1 MLLSIKNGPIRFCSA
16 VALPLLYAAGLCL
29 APVALAEQV
38 KRVTVPIALP
48 FQQQSAP
55 AELAAS
61 SVAAAEASPHSL
73 QTTQFTQTA
82 TSPVTVAAAASSSAA
97 SSLAP
102 VEPVNIPLTLPREP
116 VVAAAPSSVAMS
128 SSGAVKPVSVARSSA
143 VTAAASAKAVASA
156 ISATAQAKPPQAKPA
171 PKPAAPEVAEPVAA
185 IPLVTT
191 APIKA
196 QRYPAG
202 HPEAFVAEFED
213 YVATKIAPFVPGVAI
228 VVVSG
233 GQIKSLQAYGVR
245 RAGTREKV
253 TPDTV
258 FRLASLSKP
267 VAATAASVLVNEGAI
282 SWDTTIT
289 SVLPKVSF
297 KNAKYGNQLTLR
309 HALSQSS
316 GLPRHT
322 YSHFIDQNMNYADV
336 VSRLRYVDFV
346 CPPGKCYAYQNVTYS
361 LAGDMIRQKSGMSF
375 ESYVGRKVFEPL
387 GMRSASFGLGS
398 YNASPNRAAPHIAN
412 GNRWVPTAVVGN
424 WYKVA
429 PAAGVNA
436 SIVDMSK
443 FLLGQIGRRQD
454 ALPLAVLKPI
464 QSRVTKN
471 TPEQNYYGV
480 RKAVDNTAYGLGW
493 RVFDY
498 GRNKNFAHHGGHVKG
513 FRTEMVFNRELQIGM
528 VFLTNSETR
537 LARDVIF
544 KFLDMHERAQQAA
557 RQAKK
562 P

>member
-1 MLLSIKNGPIRFCSA
+1 MVLKISHPSKSPAAVRIFHPRRLVTLALLLIAPWG
-16 VALPLLYAAGLCL
+16 LAA
-29 APVALAEQV
+29 ET

-48 FQQQSAP
+48 FQQSS
-55 AELAAS
+55 LAAS
-61 SVAAAEASPHSL
+61 SASMSSAPATAYAV
-73 QTTQFTQTA
+73 QTTQFTQTPA
-82 TSPVTVAAAASSSAA
+82 VTTPEPRLSSASSAA
-97 SSLAP
+97 SLTAQLVSPALPPAQFAP
-102 VEPVNIPLTLPREP
+102 SPVASVTQSSA
-116 VVAAAPSSVAMS
+116 VASVSSVAASAPAVAAGKSTAKS
-128 SSGAVKPVSVARSSA
+128 SAAAAKKESTAAQPAVK
-143 VTAAASAKAVASA
+143 
-156 ISATAQAKPPQAKPA
+156 
-171 PKPAAPEVAEPVAA
+171 

-196 QRYPAG
+196 VRHPAG

-213 YVATKIAPFVPGVAI
+213 YVATKIAPFVPGAAI

-233 GQIKSLQAYGVR
+233 GQIKSLRAFGVR
-245 RAGTREKV
+245 RAGTREQL
-253 TPDTV
+253 TPDSV

-267 VAATAASVLVNEGAI
+267 VAATAASVLVNEGSI

-297 KNAKYGNQLTLR
+297 KSSRYGNQLTLR

-322 YSHFIDQNMNYADV
+322 YSHYIDQNMNYADAV
-336 VSRLRYVDFV
+336 HRLRYVDFA
-346 CPPGKCYAYQNVTYS
+346 CAPGKCYAYQNVVYS
-361 LAGDMIRQKSGMSF
+361 LAGDMIKAKSGMSF
-375 ESYVGRKVFEPL
+375 ESYVGKKVFEPL
-387 GMRSASFGLGS
+387 GMRTASYGLAS
-398 YNASPNRAAPHIAN
+398 YNASPNRASPHIAN
-412 GNRWVPTAVVGN
+412 GKRWVPTSVAPN

-443 FLLGQIGRRQD
+443 FLLGQIGRRQE
-454 ALPLAVLKPI
+454 ALPLSVLKPI

-471 TPEQNYYGV
+471 KPEDNYYGAH
-480 RKAVDNTAYGLGW
+480 KAAGNTAYGLGW

-498 GRNKNFAHHGGHVKG
+498 GRNKNFVHHGGHVKG
-513 FRTEMVFNRELQIGM
+513 FRTEMVFNRDLQIGM

-544 KFLDMHERAQQAA
+544 KFLDMHERAQEAA
-557 RQAKK
+557 RVAKK
-562 P
+562 K

>member
-1 MLLSIKNGPIRFCSA
+1 MLLTISNTWKTSARCSA
-16 VALPLLYAAGLCL
+16 PNRRMIAALMLTLMTPLVL
-29 APVALAEQV
+29 ASDT

-48 FQQQSAP
+48 FQQQSSAALSSAP
-55 AELAAS
+55 AAVE
-61 SVAAAEASPHSL
+61 PTPYSL
-73 QTTQFTQTA
+73 QTTQFTQTPGQ
-82 TSPVTVAAAASSSAA
+82 PVGVAVSSVAAAVSAA
-97 SSLAP
+97 ESANTLSPSLFALPPSAEPLVSQPVVATQTIVPAIPVEMSSSLA
-102 VEPVNIPLTLPREP
+102 T
-116 VVAAAPSSVAMS
+116 SS
-128 SSGAVKPVSVARSSA
+128 PP
-143 VTAAASAKAVASA
+143 AASASPASKAEASTA
-156 ISATAQAKPPQAKPA
+156 TKTAQTKPTQPA
-171 PKPAAPEVAEPVAA
+171 VA

-196 QRYPAG
+196 QRHPVG
-202 HPEAFVAEFED
+202 HPDAFVAEFED
-213 YVATKIAPFVPGVAI
+213 YVAKKIAPFVPGVSI

-233 GQIKSLQAYGVR
+233 GQIKSLRAFGVR
-245 RAGTREKV
+245 RAGTREQL

-267 VAATAASVLVNEGAI
+267 VSATAASVLVNEGRI
-282 SWDTTIT
+282 TWDTTIT

-297 KNAKYGNQLTLR
+297 KNTRYGNQLTLR
-309 HALSQSS
+309 HALSQST

-322 YSHFIDQNMNYADV
+322 YSHYIDQNMNYSDV
-336 VSRLRYVDFV
+336 VNRLRYVNFA
-346 CPPGKCYAYQNVTYS
+346 CAPGKCYAYQNVAYS
-361 LAGDMIRQKSGMSF
+361 LAGDMIKAKAGTSF
-375 ESYVGRKVFEPL
+375 ESYVGKKVFEPL
-387 GMRSASFGLGS
+387 GMRSASFGLAS

-412 GNRWVPTAVVGN
+412 GNRWVPTAVVPN

-454 ALPLAVLKPI
+454 ALPLSVLKPI

-471 TPEQNYYGV
+471 TPEQNYYGAH
-480 RKAVDNTAYGLGW
+480 KAAGNTAYGLGW

-498 GRNKNFAHHGGHVKG
+498 GRNKNFVHHGGHVKG
-513 FRTEMVFNRELQIGM
+513 FRTEMVFNRDLQIGM

-544 KFLDMHERAQQAA
+544 KFLDMHERAQHAA
-557 RQAKK
+557 RVAKK
-562 P
+562 N

>member
-1 MLLSIKNGPIRFCSA
+1 MLLTISKRCRTLRPPKVHTLFALLLLLVPVAA
-16 VALPLLYAAGLCL
+16 VADT
-29 APVALAEQV
+29 

-48 FQQQSAP
+48 FQQQTGIASSIANSSAP
-55 AELAAS
+55 A
-61 SVAAAEASPHSL
+61 AETPAPHGL

-82 TSPVTVAAAASSSAA
+82 KAPPASAA
-97 SSLAP
+97 VSSVAR
-102 VEPVNIPLTLPREP
+102 VEPVPIPLTLPRAQTATTP
-116 VVAAAPSSVAMS
+116 AS
-128 SSGAVKPVSVARSSA
+128 
-143 VTAAASAKAVASA
+143 AAASSRPAAALATKPPAS
-156 ISATAQAKPPQAKPA
+156 SAAAKPSAAKPA
-171 PKPAAPEVAEPVAA
+171 VAKTTQPKPAPEPAVS

-196 QRYPAG
+196 VRQPSG
-202 HPEAFVAEFED
+202 HPDAFVAEFED
-213 YVATKIAPFVPGVAI
+213 YVAKKIAPFVPGVAI
-228 VVVSG
+228 VIVSG
-233 GQIKSLQAYGVR
+233 GQIKSLQGFGVR

-267 VAATAASVLVNEGAI
+267 VAATAASVLVNEGGLN
-282 SWDTTIT
+282 WDTTIT
-289 SVLPKVSF
+289 SVLPKVGF
-297 KNAKYGNQLTLR
+297 KNAKYGKQLTLR

-322 YSHFIDQNMNYADV
+322 YSHYIDQNMNYADV
-336 VSRLRYVDFV
+336 VNRLRYVNFV

-361 LAGDMIRQKSGMSF
+361 LAGDMIKQKSGMSF
-375 ESYVGRKVFEPL
+375 ESYVGKKVFEPL
-387 GMRSASFGLGS
+387 GMRTASFGLNS
-398 YNASPNRAAPHIAN
+398 YNASPNRAAPHIAS
-412 GNRWVPTAVVGN
+412 GNRWVPTAVVAN

-443 FLLGQIGRRQD
+443 FLLGQVGRRQD
-454 ALPLAVLKPI
+454 ALPLAVLTPI

-480 RKAVDNTAYGLGW
+480 RKAVGNTAYGMGW

-498 GRNKNFAHHGGHVKG
+498 GRNKNFLHHGGHVKG

-528 VFLTNSETR
+528 VFLSNSETR

-557 RQAKK
+557 RAKK
-562 P
+562 Q

>member
-1 MLLSIKNGPIRFCSA
+1 MLLTIPNLWKTSRCR
-16 VALPLLYAAGLCL
+16 PLRWHLLTLVLAAAAPL
-29 APVALAEQV
+29 ATADT

-48 FQQQSAP
+48 FQQQSSIQASSAP
-55 AELAAS
+55 AAVAPS
-61 SVAAAEASPHSL
+61 AYSV

-82 TSPVTVAAAASSSAA
+82 TPSSAAVSSAAPVANLPSSEPAVVAQPLVALPVAVA
-97 SSLAP
+97 SSLAASSQP
-102 VEPVNIPLTLPREP
+102 AVLPDNTATTAVTP
-116 VVAAAPSSVAMS
+116 TTAVAASKAQA
-128 SSGAVKPVSVARSSA
+128 SSA
-143 VTAAASAKAVASA
+143 A
-156 ISATAQAKPPQAKPA
+156 AKPA
-171 PKPAAPEVAEPVAA
+171 PANAQVAKAKPAPEPAIS

-196 QRYPAG
+196 PRYPAG

-213 YVATKIAPFVPGVAI
+213 YVAHKIAPFVPGVAI

-233 GQIKSLQAYGVR
+233 GQIKSLQGFGVR

-267 VAATAASVLVNEGAI
+267 VTATAASVLVNEGGI

-289 SVLPKVSF
+289 SVLPKVGF
-297 KNAKYGNQLTLR
+297 KNTRYGNQLTLR

-322 YSHFIDQNMNYADV
+322 YSHYIDQNMNYADV
-336 VSRLRYVDFV
+336 VSRLRYVNFV
-346 CPPGKCYAYQNVTYS
+346 CPPGKCYAYQNVVYS
-361 LAGDMIRQKSGMSF
+361 LAGDMIKQKSGMSF
-375 ESYVGRKVFEPL
+375 ESYVGKKVFEPL
-387 GMRSASFGLGS
+387 GMRTASYGLNS
-398 YNASPNRAAPHIAN
+398 YNASPNRASPHIAN
-412 GNRWVPTAVVGN
+412 GKRWVPTAVVSN

-498 GRNKNFAHHGGHVKG
+498 GRNKNFVHHGGHVKG
-513 FRTEMVFNRELQIGM
+513 FRTEMVFNRDLQIGM
-528 VFLTNSETR
+528 VFLSNSETR

-557 RQAKK
+557 RAAKK
-562 P
+562 R

>member
-1 MLLSIKNGPIRFCSA
+1 MLLSIKNGFGRLFSA
-16 VALPLLYAAGLCL
+16 HCLPLLAAAGLCF
-29 APVALAEQV
+29 APVVAAEPV

-48 FQQQSAP
+48 FQQQSSADT
-55 AELAAS
+55 AAS
-61 SVAAAEASPHSL
+61 SAPAAAEASPHRL
-73 QTTQFTQTA
+73 QTTQFTQTVA
-82 TSPVTVAAAASSSAA
+82 PAVARVVAVSSASASPAAAVQPASQLAPKPEVPAAASSTAATATAIPGASPVAPAA
-97 SSLAP
+97 SQPAT
-102 VEPVNIPLTLPREP
+102 NK
-116 VVAAAPSSVAMS
+116 VATA
-128 SSGAVKPVSVARSSA
+128 SA
-143 VTAAASAKAVASA
+143 KATTSAASAKA
-156 ISATAQAKPPQAKPA
+156 QAKPA
-171 PKPAAPEVAEPVAA
+171 VKTAAPAATAAPPVAD
-185 IPLVTT
+185 IPVITT

-196 QRYPAG
+196 QRYPVG

-213 YVATKIAPFVPGVAI
+213 YVAKKIAPFVPGVAI

-233 GQIKSLQAYGVR
+233 GQIKSLQGFGVR

-267 VAATAASVLVNEGAI
+267 VASTAASVLVNEGGL
-282 SWDTTIT
+282 SWDSTIT
-289 SVLPKVSF
+289 SVLPKVAF
-297 KNAKYGNQLTLR
+297 KNAKYGKQLTLR

-322 YSHFIDQNMNYADV
+322 YSHYIDQNMNYADV
-336 VSRLRYVDFV
+336 VSRLRYVNFV

-361 LAGDMIRQKSGMSF
+361 LAGDMIKQKSGMSF
-375 ESYVGRKVFEPL
+375 ESYVIKKVFEPL
-387 GMRSASFGLGS
+387 GMRSASYGLGS

-454 ALPLAVLKPI
+454 ALPLAVLNPI

-480 RKAVDNTAYGLGW
+480 RKAVGNTAYGLGW

-498 GRNKNFAHHGGHVKG
+498 GRNKNFVHHGGHVKG
-513 FRTEMVFNRELQIGM
+513 FRTEMVFNRDLQIGM
-528 VFLTNSETR
+528 VFLSNSETR

-557 RQAKK
+557 RKAKK
-562 P
+562 Q

>member
-1 MLLSIKNGPIRFCSA
+1 MLLTISKRCKNLRLPSMPPL
-16 VALPLLYAAGLCL
+16 VALLL
-29 APVALAEQV
+29 ALASATTLAST

-48 FQQQSAP
+48 FQQHSSAS
-55 AELAAS
+55 AS
-61 SVAAAEASPHSL
+61 AVATAAEPSAHGL

-82 TSPVTVAAAASSSAA
+82 PAPIASSAAASSVAA
-97 SSLAP
+97 P
-102 VEPVNIPLTLPREP
+102 EPVPIPLTLPRAQ
-116 VVAAAPSSVAMS
+116 VAASQAQS
-128 SSGAVKPVSVARSSA
+128 SSRPAAPLASKPPASSA
-143 VTAAASAKAVASA
+143 A
-156 ISATAQAKPPQAKPA
+156 AKPA
-171 PKPAAPEVAEPVAA
+171 STTPAVAKTAQPKPAPEPAA
-185 IPLVTT
+185 NIPLVTT

-196 QRYPAG
+196 PRYPSG

-213 YVATKIAPFVPGVAI
+213 YVAKKIAPFVPGVAI

-233 GQIKSLQAYGVR
+233 GQIKSLQGYGVR

-267 VAATAASVLVNEGAI
+267 VAATAASVLVHEGGI

-297 KNAKYGNQLTLR
+297 KNAKYGKQLTLR

-322 YSHFIDQNMNYADV
+322 YSHYIDQNMNYADV
-336 VSRLRYVDFV
+336 VNRLRYVNFV

-361 LAGDMIRQKSGMSF
+361 LAGDMIKQKSGMSF
-375 ESYVGRKVFEPL
+375 ESYVGKKIFEPL
-387 GMRSASFGLGS
+387 GMRSASYGLNS

-412 GNRWVPTAVVGN
+412 GNRWVPTAVVAN

-443 FLLGQIGRRQD
+443 FLLGQVGRRQD

-480 RKAVDNTAYGLGW
+480 RKAVGNTAYGLGW

-498 GRNKNFAHHGGHVKG
+498 GRNKNFVHHGGHVKG

-528 VFLTNSETR
+528 VFLSNSETR

-557 RQAKK
+557 RAKK
-562 P
+562 Q

>member
-1 MLLSIKNGPIRFCSA
+1 MLLSIKNGFGSLRSA
-16 VALPLLYAAGLCL
+16 HGLPLLAAAWLCF
-29 APVALAEQV
+29 APFAAAEPV

-48 FQQQSAP
+48 FQQQQSSADT
-55 AELAAS
+55 AAS
-61 SVAAAEASPHSL
+61 SAPAAAEASPHRL
-73 QTTQFTQTA
+73 QTTQFTQTVA
-82 TSPVTVAAAASSSAA
+82 PAAAVAVSSASSSPAAAVQPASQLAPKPEVLAAASSTAA
-97 SSLAP
+97 SIAAIPGASPVAP
-102 VEPVNIPLTLPREP
+102 AASQTAAPK
-116 VVAAAPSSVAMS
+116 VAAT
-128 SSGAVKPVSVARSSA
+128 SA
-143 VTAAASAKAVASA
+143 KAATSAASAKA
-156 ISATAQAKPPQAKPA
+156 QAKPA
-171 PKPAAPEVAEPVAA
+171 AKTAAPAAAAPPVAA
-185 IPLVTT
+185 IPVITT
-191 APIKA
+191 AAIKA
-196 QRYPAG
+196 QRYPVG

-213 YVATKIAPFVPGVAI
+213 YVAKKIAPFVPGVAI

-233 GQIKSLQAYGVR
+233 GQIKSLQGYGVR

-267 VAATAASVLVNEGAI
+267 VASTAASMLVNEGGL
-282 SWDTTIT
+282 SWDSTIT
-289 SVLPKVSF
+289 SVLPKVAF
-297 KNAKYGNQLTLR
+297 KNAKYGKQLTLR

-322 YSHFIDQNMNYADV
+322 YSHYIDQNMNYADV
-336 VSRLRYVDFV
+336 VSRLRYVNFV
-346 CPPGKCYAYQNVTYS
+346 CPPGKCYAYQNVAYS
-361 LAGDMIRQKSGMSF
+361 LAGDMIKQKSGMSF
-375 ESYVGRKVFEPL
+375 ESYVIKKVFEPL
-387 GMRSASFGLGS
+387 GMRSASYGLGS

-454 ALPLAVLKPI
+454 ALPLAVLNPI

-480 RKAVDNTAYGLGW
+480 RKAVGNTAYGLGW

-498 GRNKNFAHHGGHVKG
+498 GRNKNFVHHGGHVKG

-528 VFLTNSETR
+528 VFLSNSETR

-557 RQAKK
+557 RKAKK
-562 P
+562 Q